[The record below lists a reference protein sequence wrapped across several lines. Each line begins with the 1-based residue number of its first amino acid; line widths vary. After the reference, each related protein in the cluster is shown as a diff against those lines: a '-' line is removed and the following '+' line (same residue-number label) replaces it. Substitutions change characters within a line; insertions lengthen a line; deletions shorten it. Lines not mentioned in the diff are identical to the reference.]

1 MQYTNEEL
9 AIRLWDT
16 EHIRHTMNRMCYYL
30 SNRDFRGLINDL
42 WVQKNKRTASLGY
55 NNGYYI
61 GMDEIVRH
69 LVLEQ
74 MDLPKTG
81 SARME
86 TLTTPLI
93 KLHGDGKT
101 AQYQGYMPGFRS
113 SAQADGTMETYL
125 TLDMCFADLIKEE
138 GTWKIWHLILMH
150 DHTMEAGKPYGKL
163 PTFGWIDPLEETFGT
178 PTVPQELHDPSYGW
192 ELLYDDMPRELDT
205 YEEKYSYGPY
215 GDFGKKYFQ
224 RDKR

>member
-1 MQYTNEEL
+1 MQYTSEEL

-74 MDLPKTG
+74 TDLPKTG

-113 SAQADGTMETYL
+113 SAQADGTIETYL

-163 PTFGWIDPLEETFGT
+163 PTFGWNDPLEETFGT

>member
-1 MQYTNEEL
+1 MQYTTDEL
-9 AIRLWDT
+9 AVRLWDT
-16 EHIRHTMNRMCYYL
+16 EHIRHTMNRMCYYI
-30 SNRDFRGLINDL
+30 SNGNFRDCLNDL
-42 WVQKNKRTASLGY
+42 WVRQHKRTASLGY

-69 LVLEQ
+69 WVLEQ
-74 MDLPKTG
+74 TDVRKTG

-93 KLHGDGKT
+93 KVHGDGKT
-101 AQYQGYMPGFRS
+101 AQYQGYMLGFRS
-113 SAQADGTMETYL
+113 DAKAGGTLTTYL
-125 TLDMCFADLIKEE
+125 TLDMCFADLIKED

-150 DHTMEAGKPYGKL
+150 DHTMEAGKPYGKV
-163 PTFGWIDPLEETFGT
+163 PAFGWSDPLEETFGT
-178 PTVPQELHDPSYGW
+178 PTVPQELHNPSYGW

-205 YEEKYSYGPY
+205 YSEKYSYGPN

-224 RDKR
+224 RDIR

>member
-1 MQYTNEEL
+1 MQYTSEEL

-74 MDLPKTG
+74 ADLPKTG

-86 TLTTPLI
+86 TLTEIFARVPILRSGRRN
-93 KLHGDGKT
+93 HGDL
-101 AQYQGYMPGFRS
+101 P
-113 SAQADGTMETYL
+113 D
-125 TLDMCFADLIKEE
+125 
-138 GTWKIWHLILMH
+138 
-150 DHTMEAGKPYGKL
+150 AGHVLCRP
-163 PTFGWIDPLEETFGT
+163 
-178 PTVPQELHDPSYGW
+178 H
-192 ELLYDDMPRELDT
+192 
-205 YEEKYSYGPY
+205 
-215 GDFGKKYFQ
+215 
-224 RDKR
+224 

>member
-74 MDLPKTG
+74 TDLPKTG

-113 SAQADGTMETYL
+113 SAQQTE
-125 TLDMCFADLIKEE
+125 
-138 GTWKIWHLILMH
+138 
-150 DHTMEAGKPYGKL
+150 P
-163 PTFGWIDPLEETFGT
+163 
-178 PTVPQELHDPSYGW
+178 
-192 ELLYDDMPRELDT
+192 
-205 YEEKYSYGPY
+205 
-215 GDFGKKYFQ
+215 
-224 RDKR
+224 

>member
-30 SNRDFRGLINDL
+30 SNRDFRGLINDP

-74 MDLPKTG
+74 TDLPKTG

-163 PTFGWIDPLEETFGT
+163 PTFGWNDPLEETFGT

>member
-74 MDLPKTG
+74 TDLPKTG

-163 PTFGWIDPLEETFGT
+163 PTFGWNDPLEETFGT
-178 PTVPQELHDPSYGW
+178 PTVPQELHDPSYVW

>member
-9 AIRLWDT
+9 AVRLWDT
-16 EHIRHTMNRMCYYL
+16 EHIRHTMNRMCYYMG
-30 SNRDFRGLINDL
+30 NGDFRGLINDL

-69 LVLEQ
+69 WVLEQ
-74 MDLPKTG
+74 TDVRKTG

-93 KLHGDGKT
+93 KVHGDGKT
-101 AQYQGYMPGFRS
+101 AQYQGYMLGFRS
-113 SAQADGTMETYL
+113 DTKADGTLTTYL
-125 TLDMCFADLIKEE
+125 TLDMCFADLIKED

-150 DHTMEAGKPYGKL
+150 DHTMEAGKPYGKI
-163 PTFGWIDPLEETFGT
+163 PTFGWDDPLNPSFGT
-178 PTVPQELHDPSYGW
+178 PTLPQELHDPSYGW
-192 ELLYDDMPRELDT
+192 ELLYNDMPRELDT
-205 YEEKYSYGPY
+205 YSEKYSYGPY

>member
-74 MDLPKTG
+74 TDLPKTG

-86 TLTTPLI
+86 TLTEIFAADKSKKEWLGFNRI
-93 KLHGDGKT
+93 FESNLRKT
-101 AQYQGYMPGFRS
+101 G
-113 SAQADGTMETYL
+113 E
-125 TLDMCFADLIKEE
+125 
-138 GTWKIWHLILMH
+138 W
-150 DHTMEAGKPYGKL
+150 
-163 PTFGWIDPLEETFGT
+163 
-178 PTVPQELHDPSYGW
+178 
-192 ELLYDDMPRELDT
+192 
-205 YEEKYSYGPY
+205 
-215 GDFGKKYFQ
+215 
-224 RDKR
+224 

>member
-30 SNRDFRGLINDL
+30 SNGDFRGLINDL

-74 MDLPKTG
+74 TDLPKTG

-113 SAQADGTMETYL
+113 SSQADGTMETYL

-163 PTFGWIDPLEETFGT
+163 PTFGWNDPLEETFGT

>member
-74 MDLPKTG
+74 TDLPKTG

-113 SAQADGTMETYL
+113 SAQADETMETYL

-163 PTFGWIDPLEETFGT
+163 PTFGWNDPLEETFGT